1 MLSTRNLLKPA
12 DGEPIIGPT
21 KDMVL
26 GCYYLTMAQEGVR
39 GEGMSFADME
49 EVRLAYQLGKV
60 HIHAQVKL
68 LRWTEDAAGSAGAPI
83 ETTVGRVLFNDIL
96 PEGLRF
102 VNEVQDKGTLK
113 ALIGQA
119 YHVLG
124 QEETAALADRI
135 KDIGFAYATRSG
147 TSIAVSDLVVP
158 EEKAAILSAA
168 ARQVNEVERQYRR
181 GLLTED
187 EQYTRTVELWSDA
200 RDQVSEAV
208 RGAMDPEGPIYVMAS
223 SGSTKAGFGPIAQ
236 LAGMRGLM
244 ADPSGRIIQL
254 PIRSSFRE
262 GLTALEYFI
271 STHGAR
277 KGLADTALRTAD
289 AGYLTRRLVDVAQDI
304 IINAVDCGTRAGLW
318 VRSED
323 NAADPN
329 LPQLGE
335 RILGRVLAGPVL
347 DPGSGEVL
355 YERGELVDEGAVAR
369 IEGAGVREV
378 FIRSPLTCQLGL
390 GLCQQC
396 YGRDLGRGELV
407 ELGAAV
413 GIVAAQSIG
422 EPGTQLTLRT
432 FHTGGIAHGGDI
444 THGLP
449 RVEELLEAR
458 KHPKGEAVVSDISG
472 RVEIRR
478 TPDGIRTVKVVDSQL
493 LRDEYALKRGW
504 KVLLEEGEESV
515 EAGTVIATRGDKEI
529 MVDRGG
535 RVVWG
540 DDGITVV
547 YEDRDEREYEIPSSA
562 RILVSEGQ
570 GIEAGDQL
578 TEGTKNP
585 HTLLQVL
592 GRGATELYILQEVQ
606 QVYRSQGVPI
616 HDKHF
621 EVIIRKML
629 SKVQVLR
636 SGDTELLP
644 GDLVERS
651 EFTETNQRVVSE
663 GGEPAS
669 AKPVLLGV
677 TKAAL
682 STDSFLS
689 AASFQYTI
697 KVLAGAA
704 IEGKRDELKGLKE
717 NVIIGK
723 LIPAGTGFWE
733 AHKDMLPATTL
744 DEEGI
749 FERMLGAELSA
760 EEEESLE
767 QIISAELGTDE
778 GTDLEQLDLSSE
790 DLTIESISRLLG
802 IESLSE
808 EGDESEEE
816 KE

>member
-1 MLSTRNLLKPA
+1 
-12 DGEPIIGPT
+12 
-21 KDMVL
+21 
-26 GCYYLTMAQEGVR
+26 
-39 GEGMSFADME
+39 
-49 EVRLAYQLGKV
+49 
-60 HIHAQVKL
+60 
-68 LRWTEDAAGSAGAPI
+68 
-83 ETTVGRVLFNDIL
+83 
-96 PEGLRF
+96 
-102 VNEVQDKGTLK
+102 
-113 ALIGQA
+113 
-119 YHVLG
+119 
-124 QEETAALADRI
+124 
-135 KDIGFAYATRSG
+135 
-147 TSIAVSDLVVP
+147 
-158 EEKAAILSAA
+158 
-168 ARQVNEVERQYRR
+168 
-181 GLLTED
+181 
-187 EQYTRTVELWSDA
+187 
-200 RDQVSEAV
+200 
-208 RGAMDPEGPIYVMAS
+208 
-223 SGSTKAGFGPIAQ
+223 
-236 LAGMRGLM
+236 
-244 ADPSGRIIQL
+244 
-254 PIRSSFRE
+254 
-262 GLTALEYFI
+262 
-271 STHGAR
+271 
-277 KGLADTALRTAD
+277 
-289 AGYLTRRLVDVAQDI
+289 
-304 IINAVDCGTRAGLW
+304 
-318 VRSED
+318 
-323 NAADPN
+323 
-329 LPQLGE
+329 
-335 RILGRVLAGPVL
+335 
-347 DPGSGEVL
+347 
-355 YERGELVDEGAVAR
+355 
-369 IEGAGVREV
+369 
-378 FIRSPLTCQLGL
+378 
-390 GLCQQC
+390 
-396 YGRDLGRGELV
+396 
-407 ELGAAV
+407 
-413 GIVAAQSIG
+413 
-422 EPGTQLTLRT
+422 
-432 FHTGGIAHGGDI
+432 
-444 THGLP
+444 
-449 RVEELLEAR
+449 
-458 KHPKGEAVVSDISG
+458 
-472 RVEIRR
+472 
-478 TPDGIRTVKVVDSQL
+478 VVDSQL

-529 MVDRGG
+529 LVDRGG